1 MKIYLKD
8 VINFFNAYEDLSR
21 QQMNIKLA
29 WSLHKVKDTLTSD
42 LEFYKENAKEILNK
56 YAKKDEQG
64 YTKYTEDGKSVM
76 LEDAMAFQQGLN
88 ELQMMEREIT
98 PEQISI
104 DLLPNEIT
112 PSLLEALSK
121 VFILK

>member
-8 VINFFNAYEDLSR
+8 VVNFFKAYEDLSQ

-56 YAKKDEQG
+56 YAKKDKQG
-64 YTKYTEDGKSVM
+64 NIKYTEDGNSVM
-76 LEDAMAFQQGLN
+76 LEDATAFQQGLN